1 MIRSQKQINTSIRQE
16 DVASGSQDVLTS
28 IDSAK
33 TWFER
38 NRIKV
43 FAGLGILVLAAVGLF
58 LYRSGAAA
66 DNETASIWLSRIT
79 DKAYNANNYRV
90 AIDGNAAEKIGN
102 EPLRGLREIVNTYG
116 STPSGQMAK
125 VYLANSYYY
134 LGQFDSAMAVFDD
147 ISAREP
153 LVRASV
159 EAGKAT
165 IFQEKGNK
173 EEAAKLFM
181 SAAGMDPVNPLN
193 ADYTLAAAKNFE
205 ELGQKDDAVKAYR
218 RLLEEYPGTQF
229 DDAAKRA
236 LMKMNVA
243 L

>member
-16 DVASGSQDVLTS
+16 DVASGSQDVLAN

-38 NRIKV
+38 NRVKV
-43 FAGLGILVLAAVGLF
+43 FVGLGVLVLGAVGLF
-58 LYRSGAAA
+58 LYRSGAEA
-66 DNETASIWLSRIT
+66 DNLAASVWLTRIT
-79 DKAYNANNYRV
+79 DKAYNANNHRL
-90 AIDGNAAEKIGN
+90 AIDGNTQDKVGN

-116 STPSGQMAK
+116 STKSGQMAK

-134 LGQFDSAMAVFDD
+134 VGQFDSAMTVFED
-147 ISAREP
+147 ISASEP
-153 LVRASV
+153 LVKASV
-159 EAGKAT
+159 DAGKAT

-205 ELGQKDDAVKAYR
+205 ELGKKDDAVKAYR

>member
-1 MIRSQKQINTSIRQE
+1 MIRSQKKISTSIREEQ
-16 DVASGSQDVLTS
+16 VASGGKDVLANLET
-28 IDSAK
+28 AK

-38 NRIKV
+38 NRTKV
-43 FAGLGILVLAAVGLF
+43 FTGVGILVLGIVGLV
-58 LYRSGAAA
+58 LWRSGAEA
-66 DNETASIWLSRIT
+66 DNEIASVWLSRIT
-79 DKAYNANNYRV
+79 SSAYNSNNYRV
-90 AIDGNAAEKIGN
+90 AIDGDITKKTGN
-102 EPLRGLREIVNTYG
+102 EPLRGLKEIVNTYG
-116 STPSGQMAK
+116 STRSGQMAK
-125 VYLANSYYY
+125 LYLANSYYY
-134 LGQFDSAMAVFDD
+134 LGQFDSALQVFED
-147 ISAREP
+147 ISMSEP

-193 ADYTLAAAKNFE
+193 ADYTLAAAKNYE
-205 ELGQKDDAVKAYR
+205 ELGKKDDATKAYR
-218 RLLEEYPGTQF
+218 KLLEEYPGTQF

-236 LMKMNVA
+236 LLKMNVA

>member
-1 MIRSQKQINTSIRQE
+1 MIRSQKKINTSIRQE
-16 DVASGSQDVLTS
+16 EVASGSKDVLTS
-28 IDSAK
+28 LETAK

-38 NRIKV
+38 NRVKV
-43 FAGLGILVLAAVGLF
+43 YAGLAILAIGAVGLF
-58 LYRSGAAA
+58 LWRSEAEA
-66 DNETASIWLSRIT
+66 DDEIAGIWLSRIT
-79 DKAYNANNYRV
+79 TEAYNSSNFRK
-90 AIDGNAAEKIGN
+90 AIDGDNAQRVGN
-102 EPLRGLREIVNTYG
+102 EPLRGLKEIVNTYG
-116 STPSGQMAK
+116 ATRSGEMAK

-134 LGQFDSAMAVFDD
+134 VGQFDSAMLVFED
-147 ISAREP
+147 ISANEP
-153 LVRASV
+153 LVKASV

-193 ADYTLAAAKNFE
+193 ADYTLAAAKNFD
-205 ELGQKDDAVKAYR
+205 ELGKKDDAVKAYR
-218 RLLEEYPGTQF
+218 KLLEDYPGTQF

>member
-1 MIRSQKQINTSIRQE
+1 MIRSQKKINTSIRQE
-16 DVASGSQDVLTS
+16 EVASGSKDVLVSLET
-28 IDSAK
+28 AK

-43 FAGLGILVLAAVGLF
+43 FAGVAILAFGAIALF
-58 LYRSGAAA
+58 LWRSGAEA
-66 DNETASIWLSRIT
+66 DNETASTWLSRIT
-79 DKAYNANNYRV
+79 NDAYNSSNFRL
-90 AIDGNAAEKIGN
+90 AIDGDNTKRVGN
-102 EPLRGLREIVNTYG
+102 EPLRGLREIVTTYG
-116 STPSGQMAK
+116 STKSGQMAK

-134 LGQFDSAMAVFDD
+134 MGQFDSAMRVFED
-147 ISAREP
+147 ISAKEP
-153 LVRASV
+153 MVKASV
-159 EAGKAT
+159 DAGKAT

-205 ELGQKDDAVKAYR
+205 ELGKKDDAVKAYR
-218 RLLEEYPGTQF
+218 KLLEDYPGTQF

-236 LMKMNVA
+236 LIKMNVA